1 MTSPSERISTPK
13 GSFTQELPAVCF
25 TEWSLDR
32 SLPHTRRYGRL
43 GFGFPKRVI
52 LLKGGQP
59 VSYFKSTGAKQRYA
73 GAMVELMQ
81 FFRSQD
87 GNDPIIRKRLQD
99 LKYILSFSRAI
110 REHVDLA
117 PAPGARKARV
127 AKAGPTE
134 LKRRKATTPR
144 KPKAIDPFARKFGFP
159 LDLAEEREWRIVFH
173 PDLLTRR
180 IIVPGPGPPRY
191 FVPYKPGTELFTIA
205 LPDNRTV
212 HRVLQDDHLCHELF
226 RENRPHVTIV
236 SLEDVGTF

>member
-1 MTSPSERISTPK
+1 
-13 GSFTQELPAVCF
+13 
-25 TEWSLDR
+25 
-32 SLPHTRRYGRL
+32 
-43 GFGFPKRVI
+43 
-52 LLKGGQP
+52 
-59 VSYFKSTGAKQRYA
+59 
-73 GAMVELMQ
+73 MVELMQ

-117 PAPGARKARV
+117 PAPAAGKARLAKAAK

-134 LKRRKATTPR
+134 LKRGKATTPR
-144 KPKAIDPFARKFGFP
+144 KVKAIDPFARKFGLP

-173 PDLLTRR
+173 HDLLSRK
-180 IIVPGPGPPRY
+180 IIVRGPGTPPY

-212 HRVLQDDHLCHELF
+212 HRVLQDDRLCHELF
-226 RENRPHVTIV
+226 RGNRPHVTIV